1 MNASVRRAARSLGLA
16 INGNPAVRSVK
27 NLRNRIIDHGFRR
40 SDRAEGLA
48 FAGRLESAGIRD
60 AAFTIAFNCPW
71 AIDLLTRSW
80 EVHQPRLPLVV
91 VDNSSDASAR
101 AAHAETCGRRGVRYI
116 GLPPNPEW
124 SPNRSHGIALNWV
137 WFNVVRPAGLELA
150 GFIDHDLIP
159 VAAFDLRRATR
170 GRAAYGLRGA
180 SLTHPQAWNLWAG
193 YCFVRPA
200 AAEAFE
206 VDFKHRIEHGLDTG
220 GGNWRGFYRWLG
232 DESVGSAANRW
243 ERLDLGDGGL
253 SEKMLLL
260 DGAFLHLDG
269 ASYRSA
275 LQDESSRRRLVEAVL
290 ARSATAAADD
300 RLKAGSEAS

>member
-1 MNASVRRAARSLGLA
+1 MNASVRRAARSVGLA

-27 NLRNRIIDHGFRR
+27 NLRNRIIDRGFRR
-40 SDRAEGLA
+40 SGRAEGAA
-48 FAGRLESAGIRD
+48 FVERLKAAGIRD
-60 AAFTIAFNCPW
+60 AAFAIAFNCPW

-80 EVHQPRLPLVV
+80 AVHQPLVPLVV

-101 AAHAETCGRRGVRYI
+101 AAHAETCDHRGVRYLP
-116 GLPPNPEW
+116 LPPNPEW

-137 WFNVVRPAGLELA
+137 WFNVVRPAGLDLA

-159 VAAFDLRRATR
+159 LAPLDLRHVTR
-170 GRAAYGLRGA
+170 GRAAYGLRGE

-193 YCFVRPA
+193 YCFVRPSA
-200 AAEAFE
+200 SEGFE

-232 DESVGSAANRW
+232 DESVGAATHRW
-243 ERLDLGDGGL
+243 ERLDLGNGSP
-253 SEKMLLL
+253 SEKLLLL

-275 LQDESSRRRLVEAVL
+275 LRDESSRRRLVEAVL
-290 ARSATAAADD
+290 ARSAAAAADR

>member
-1 MNASVRRAARSLGLA
+1 MNASVRRAARSVGLA

-27 NLRNRIIDHGFRR
+27 NLRNRIIDQGFRR
-40 SDRAEGLA
+40 CGRADGRAFAERLQAEGV
-48 FAGRLESAGIRD
+48 RD

-71 AIDLLTRSW
+71 AVDLLTRSW
-80 EVHQPRLPLVV
+80 TVHQPGLPLVV

-101 AAHAETCGRRGVRYI
+101 AAHADICDRRAVRYLP
-116 GLPPNPEW
+116 LPPNPEW

-150 GFIDHDLIP
+150 GFVDHDLIP
-159 VAAFDLRRATR
+159 VAPFDIRRVVR
-170 GRAAYGLRGA
+170 GRAAYGMRGA

-193 YCFVRPA
+193 YCFVRPS
-200 AAEAFE
+200 AAEGFE

-232 DESVGSAANRW
+232 DDSVGEAGYRW
-243 ERLDLGDGGL
+243 ERFDLGDGGPAAKL
-253 SEKMLLL
+253 LLL
-260 DGAFLHLDG
+260 DEAFLHLDG

-275 LQDESSRRRLVEAVL
+275 LQDESSRRRLVAAVL
-290 ARSATAAADD
+290 ARADAVGRLTGGSA
-300 RLKAGSEAS
+300 AS